1 MVIVLVSFVNQNG
14 VKFLEYVIDF
24 EVIVGEGVK
33 VNVNGCII
41 YIGNVCMVNCLG
53 WDKGIG

>member
-1 MVIVLVSFVNQNG
+1 M
-14 VKFLEYVIDF
+14 KFLEYVIDF

-53 WDKGIG
+53 WDKGIGWIYDWNVVCCYIY